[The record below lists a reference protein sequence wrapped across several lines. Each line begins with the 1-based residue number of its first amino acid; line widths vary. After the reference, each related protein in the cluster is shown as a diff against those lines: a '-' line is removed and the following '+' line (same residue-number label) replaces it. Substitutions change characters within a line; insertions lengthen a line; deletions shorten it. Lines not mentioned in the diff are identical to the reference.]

1 MEVKQR
7 KSFKKP
13 LLYLCAAFLIFIVP
27 IFVQF
32 RALPSPVPQIIKS
45 TLQHQIIVNP
55 QVIYFWAEWCGICRA
70 MQGSISGIVADY
82 KVVTLAVTSGE
93 AAQIQTY
100 LQEHQLNWPVINDPN
115 NEIASQ
121 FSVQAVPATFILN
134 KKGEI
139 IFSET
144 GYISEYG
151 LRIRL
156 WLATSTSF
164 KKISIF

>member
-1 MEVKQR
+1 
-7 KSFKKP
+7 
-13 LLYLCAAFLIFIVP
+13 
-27 IFVQF
+27 
-32 RALPSPVPQIIKS
+32 
-45 TLQHQIIVNP
+45 
-55 QVIYFWAEWCGICRA
+55 
-70 MQGSISGIVADY
+70 
-82 KVVTLAVTSGE
+82 VVTLAVTSGE

-100 LQEHQLNWPVINDPN
+100 LQEHQLTWPVINDPN